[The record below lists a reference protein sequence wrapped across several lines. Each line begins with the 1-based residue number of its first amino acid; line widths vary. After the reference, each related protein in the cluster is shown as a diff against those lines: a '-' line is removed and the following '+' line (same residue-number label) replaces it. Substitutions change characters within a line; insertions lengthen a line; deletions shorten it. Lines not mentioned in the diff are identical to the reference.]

1 MNQFSVSQTNRVQSC
16 PVSFPLTSPRFRTIR
31 PMLTPSTLSGSSRS
45 PFVPSRKAFTL
56 IELLVV
62 IAIIAILA
70 SLLTVGVQRAIQFSR
85 QVGVKTEMAQIELAL
100 ANAARELGSVPYI
113 PSVIILKDDLSY
125 DTTIPVEAASQRLL
139 QMMFPGLSAPVD
151 WNANGSVDGATLT
164 ADQAWVFFL
173 GGIPYASG
181 PDGFNRNPANPTVA
195 LGKRKGPFYD
205 FKPTRLIK
213 LPNGFYIYRDS
224 WEAKSGIG
232 MIVYNNI
239 SRDPAA
245 FDLDRPSTLYP
256 GRYLQ
261 AGNKLY
267 NPKGYQII
275 SAGKDGVFGVNQ
287 TRPVLFNGYTD
298 ADTTGGADDQ
308 ANFAES
314 VLAKPVD

>member
-1 MNQFSVSQTNRVQSC
+1 MNQFISVSPDSRQPRTSARLC
-16 PVSFPLTSPRFRTIR
+16 RGSFPR
-31 PMLTPSTLSGSSRS
+31 PVLRN
-45 PFVPSRKAFTL
+45 AFTL
-56 IELLVV
+56 IELLIV
-62 IAIIAILA
+62 IVIIAILA
-70 SLLTVGVQRAIQFSR
+70 SLLTVGVNKAIQFSR

-125 DTTIPVEAASQRLL
+125 DTTNPIEAASQRLL

-151 WNANGSVDGATLT
+151 WNNNGTVDMATLN

-173 GGIPYASG
+173 GGIPSASG
-181 PDGFNRNPANPTVA
+181 PDGFNRGPNPTVA

-205 FKPTRLIK
+205 FKPTRLNK
-213 LPNGFYIYRDS
+213 LANGFYTYRDG

-232 MIVYNNI
+232 MVVFNNI

-245 FDLDRPSTLYP
+245 LDLDRPSTLYP

-287 TRPVLFNGYTD
+287 TRPILFKGYTD

-308 ANFAES
+308 TNFAES